1 MYSYEKSIEK
11 PIEKFVARSLTFEKV
26 ALRLSKNKQAGRVF
40 SLLAETF
47 KALGD
52 SSRVQVIWALSH
64 GELCVGDIA
73 TLLGMNPSAVSH
85 HLRTLR
91 NLRLVGVRRQ
101 HRTVYYSLD
110 DEHIEHLLDEGLE
123 HVEDLL

>member
-1 MYSYEKSIEK
+1 MG
-11 PIEKFVARSLTFEKV
+11 RSLTFEKV
-26 ALRLSKNKQAGRVF
+26 ALRFNANKNALRLF

-47 KALGD
+47 KTLGD
-52 SSRVQVIWALSH
+52 TSRVQIVWALSH

-73 TLLGMNPSAVSH
+73 ELLSMSQSNVSH

-91 NLRLVGVRRQ
+91 NLKLVRVRRD
-101 HRTVYYSLD
+101 HRTLFYKLD
-110 DEHIEHLLDEGLE
+110 DKHIVHLLDEGIE